1 MIDCGIPLPT
11 MLWSSG
17 QGTVKHSASL
27 SYALPTSATA
37 QSSIWERIFLGRK
50 ISKQRIQR
58 VGGVFQCHGVEK
70 EEATG
75 DGAVGKEE
83 YLVGKKYSNWGTGA
97 RFQSSVPLEI
107 FTPLT

>member
-1 MIDCGIPLPT
+1 MPSI
-11 MLWSSG
+11 LWRSG

-58 VGGVFQCHGVEK
+58 VGGVFQCHRAEK
-70 EEATG
+70 EEAPG
-75 DGAVGKEE
+75 DGAMGKEE
-83 YLVGKKYSNWGTGA
+83 DLVEKKYSSWGIGS